1 DDPTNPGADVN
12 LFPPRGG
19 YLTFS
24 GYNTTNQT
32 YAMDVVSNTTLVL
45 TSATSY
51 ERFFPDGSAEIY
63 AQPNGVNGP
72 GRQVFLTE
80 LVDPQGNKLT
90 FTYDSQYRLVGVKDA
105 IGQVTK
111 LHYALKT
118 DPLKITSVTDPFG
131 RTAYLTYT
139 SVNGTLMLSST
150 KDVVGIQS
158 KFEYDGGL
166 VHQLTTPYG
175 KTQFYFAENFGDI
188 GTGRSVDIYDPAGGH
203 SRVEYNQ
210 DVNYPFSD
218 SLVPSGMDLFNEYLN
233 YRDTFFWDQH
243 AMAVAPYV
251 YTEAMVYHFQHTPD
265 GASTSRL
272 LEATCKALESRVWRN
287 YPGQGQSAFQNG
299 VYIGKPSLVGRVLD
313 ASGTTQ
319 LAQYSYNSLANV
331 TAVVDPAGRSTQYT
345 YAPNG
350 IDIIQTQQWDGA
362 TYQTTM
368 SAVYNTQHRPT
379 QITDAAGQITDFKYN
394 SFGEVTKITDA
405 KHEVTTYN
413 YDTHG
418 YLQNVVNALSGTQA
432 SFTYDTFGRVLTY
445 TDADGFTKTY
455 GYDNL
460 NRITK
465 ISYPDGTS
473 DSYQYQAMS
482 LIQWTNRL
490 NNVTHYKYNSLQQ
503 MIEVIDPLGRDTQF
517 SYCGC
522 GSLDAITD
530 GDGNTTTF
538 VRDVEERLIQKIY
551 PDNSTVNCN
560 YDLGGRLSSVVD
572 AKNQTTTYTRGVDN
586 LLSEV
591 TYAAP
596 TPGVAFTYDAFRR
609 LASMTDGTGT
619 TTYSYWNV
627 GQLGALQLDAE
638 VRPAGYGTIY
648 HNYDQLGRVVE
659 DLIYDTAGTLD
670 KRSYTYDAIGR
681 VTQQANGLGTST
693 YKYVGTTPMLQT
705 LTEPNKQTFGF
716 QYYGATGN
724 FWLQGMQQVTGS
736 NTLSHQYTYDAMG
749 NMLSW
754 QQTNPAD
761 GTGTWNLTY
770 DADNELSTF
779 SATAT
784 AGTGLALGQGNYTY
798 DPGINLKQV
807 ISSSTLGAFQGAV
820 YQVNGLNQ
828 VTSITPGS
836 SGSTTIGYDA
846 NGNALNGI
854 AAVSANPK
862 TVTGALTYTWDGANR
877 LIGIAYAGTGNST
890 AFTYDGVGRLV
901 QLTET
906 TNSKTSSNAL
916 YVWMGRNLAEQRT
929 TKGTITKEYFPQGF
943 KQGATDYFYGKD
955 HLGSTRNLTDITGTI
970 QTQIDY
976 GLYGELTEFNGTIH
990 PDIGYAGLFYHQRSG
1005 LHFALARAYDNG
1017 LKRWLNRDP
1026 IREVGGINLY
1036 AYVGGRP
1043 TFGIDRSGL
1052 DYNGTTSG
1060 AGGNWGTNTGSG
1072 GNWGT
1077 NTGSGGNWGTNT
1089 GSGGN
1094 WGTNTGSGGNWGTN
1108 TGSGGNWGTNTG
1120 SGGNWGTNTNGQ
1132 GPWQSNT
1139 NGQGPWQSNIPSG
1152 NQQSGGQGDQGG
1164 GQGDQ
1169 GGGQNGGQN
1178 GGGSCPN
1185 NDGDP
1190 NNNGGSGTGGSD
1202 NNNNNNNNT
1211 NNNPNNN
1218 NPTDG
1223 GPGSNGTPYW
1233 PGLVPNGSDPYS
1245 GWSPIY
1251 DSNGNLVGMNSWN
1264 I

>member
-1 DDPTNPGADVN
+1 
-12 LFPPRGG
+12 
-19 YLTFS
+19 
-24 GYNTTNQT
+24 
-32 YAMDVVSNTTLVL
+32 
-45 TSATSY
+45 
-51 ERFFPDGSAEIY
+51 
-63 AQPNGVNGP
+63 
-72 GRQVFLTE
+72 
-80 LVDPQGNKLT
+80 
-90 FTYDSQYRLVGVKDA
+90 
-105 IGQVTK
+105 
-111 LHYALKT
+111 
-118 DPLKITSVTDPFG
+118 
-131 RTAYLTYT
+131 
-139 SVNGTLMLSST
+139 
-150 KDVVGIQS
+150 
-158 KFEYDGGL
+158 
-166 VHQLTTPYG
+166 
-175 KTQFYFAENFGDI
+175 
-188 GTGRSVDIYDPAGGH
+188 
-203 SRVEYNQ
+203 
-210 DVNYPFSD
+210 
-218 SLVPSGMDLFNEYLN
+218 
-233 YRDTFFWDQH
+233 
-243 AMAVAPYV
+243 
-251 YTEAMVYHFQHTPD
+251 
-265 GASTSRL
+265 
-272 LEATCKALESRVWRN
+272 
-287 YPGQGQSAFQNG
+287 
-299 VYIGKPSLVGRVLD
+299 
-313 ASGTTQ
+313 
-319 LAQYSYNSLANV
+319 
-331 TAVVDPAGRSTQYT
+331 
-345 YAPNG
+345 
-350 IDIIQTQQWDGA
+350 
-362 TYQTTM
+362 
-368 SAVYNTQHRPT
+368 
-379 QITDAAGQITDFKYN
+379 
-394 SFGEVTKITDA
+394 
-405 KHEVTTYN
+405 
-413 YDTHG
+413 
-418 YLQNVVNALSGTQA
+418 
-432 SFTYDTFGRVLTY
+432 
-445 TDADGFTKTY
+445 
-455 GYDNL
+455 
-460 NRITK
+460 
-465 ISYPDGTS
+465 
-473 DSYQYQAMS
+473 MS
-482 LIQWTNRL
+482 LTQWTNRL
-490 NNVTHYKYNSLQQ
+490 NNVTQYKYNSLQQ

-522 GSLDAITD
+522 GSLDGITD
-530 GDGNTTTF
+530 GNGNTTTF

-551 PDNSTVNCN
+551 PDNSMVNCN
-560 YDLGGRLSSVVD
+560 YDFGGRLSSVVD

-586 LLSEV
+586 LLYQV

-670 KRSYTYDAIGR
+670 KRTYTYDAIGR

-770 DADNELSTF
+770 DSDNELSTF

-828 VTSITPGS
+828 VTSITPGN

-976 GLYGELTEFNGTIH
+976 GLYGEVTEFNGTIH

-1060 AGGNWGTNTGSG
+1060 AGGNWGTIPAAVATGEPIPAAVA
-1072 GNWGT
+1072 
-1077 NTGSGGNWGTNT
+1077 TGEPIPAVVVT
-1089 GSGGN
+1089 GEPIPAAVV
-1094 WGTNTGSGGNWGTN
+1094 TGEPIPAVVV
-1108 TGSGGNWGTNTG
+1108 TGEPIPGVVVTG
-1120 SGGNWGTNTNGQ
+1120 EPIKRSRSLAEQ
-1132 GPWQSNT
+1132 YKRSRSLAEQHSQWQST
-1139 NGQGPWQSNIPSG
+1139 ERRSRR
-1152 NQQSGGQGDQGG
+1152 
-1164 GQGDQ
+1164 
-1169 GGGQNGGQN
+1169 
-1178 GGGSCPN
+1178 
-1185 NDGDP
+1185 
-1190 NNNGGSGTGGSD
+1190 
-1202 NNNNNNNNT
+1202 
-1211 NNNPNNN
+1211 
-1218 NPTDG
+1218 
-1223 GPGSNGTPYW
+1223 
-1233 PGLVPNGSDPYS
+1233 S
-1245 GWSPIY
+1245 GW
-1251 DSNGNLVGMNSWN
+1251 W
-1264 I
+1264 